1 MHEPPRRI
9 LILKTEGS
17 RFAFSDYVFPGEVP
31 YEVLSI
37 AREVLNLTEDK
48 IKLYDELEKGLYLYI
63 HFKKGI
69 LTLIVCILK
78 DDIHIMR
85 NYQI

>member
-1 MHEPPRRI
+1 MHETPRRI

-37 AREVLNLTEDK
+37 AKEVLNLTEDK
-48 IKLYDELEKGLYLYI
+48 IKLYDVLEKGLYYYVI
-63 HFKKGI
+63 YFI
-69 LTLIVCILK
+69 FIIILK
-78 DDIHIMR
+78 
-85 NYQI
+85 QKL

>member
-17 RFAFSDYVFPGEVP
+17 RFAFSDYVFPGEVS

-63 HFKKGI
+63 HFKRSFNI
-69 LTLIVCILK
+69 NCMYFK

-85 NYQI
+85 N